1 MGLLEWPYNMAT
13 QSPPERVV
21 QEVKTEAA
29 MFVMLSTENHI
40 FSLHWYP
47 IGHTGHYTRVSIP
60 GGIYIYDI

>member
-13 QSPPERVV
+13 QSPPERVI

-29 MFVMLSTENHI
+29 IFVMPSTKNHTLS
-40 FSLHWYP
+40 LPQYL

-60 GGIYIYDI
+60 GGIYIYNI